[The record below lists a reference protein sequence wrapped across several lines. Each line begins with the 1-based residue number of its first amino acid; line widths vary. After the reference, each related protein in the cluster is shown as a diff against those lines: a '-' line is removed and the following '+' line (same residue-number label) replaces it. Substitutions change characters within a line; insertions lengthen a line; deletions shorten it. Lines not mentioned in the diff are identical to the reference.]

1 MLQWPDKDP
10 DERLDYAI
18 HWHDEMDAVD
28 DEIIESKWFIE
39 GDDETLKVESD
50 GLSGATT
57 YVWLEKGEH
66 GRGYTLTNRIWT
78 ADGRIYDRS
87 VLLVVMHK

>member
-1 MLQWPDKDP
+1 MATLAS
-10 DERLDYAI
+10 LDA
-18 HWHDEMDAVD
+18 
-28 DEIIESKWFIE
+28 
-39 GDDETLKVESD
+39 
-50 GLSGATT
+50 
-57 YVWLEKGEH
+57 EH